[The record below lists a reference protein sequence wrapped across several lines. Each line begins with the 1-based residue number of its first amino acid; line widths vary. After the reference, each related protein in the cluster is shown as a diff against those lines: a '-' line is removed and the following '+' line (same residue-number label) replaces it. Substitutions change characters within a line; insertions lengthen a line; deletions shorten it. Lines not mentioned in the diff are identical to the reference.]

1 MVPGTRQEGGVVG
14 VLILGA
20 KNLTLAVAVG
30 SEKKAPTKLHWNFN
44 ELLVP
49 VEGVEPSTY

>member
-30 SEKKAPTKLHWNFN
+30 SEKKVPTTSL
-44 ELLVP
+44 
-49 VEGVEPSTY
+49 